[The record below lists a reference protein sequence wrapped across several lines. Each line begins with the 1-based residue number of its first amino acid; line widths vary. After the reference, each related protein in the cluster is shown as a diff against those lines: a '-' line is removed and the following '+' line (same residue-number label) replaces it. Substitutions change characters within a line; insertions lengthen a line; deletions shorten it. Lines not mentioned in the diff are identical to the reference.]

1 MSKESNQVSKKEDKK
16 EDKKETTG
24 VKRVVEDETETEN
37 VSESESES
45 ESVNEQRTKKQ
56 TSKDK
61 DTKYE
66 TEDETEDESDDEEN
80 EEKLKIKLLKNLK
93 YDFES
98 YEIKYIY
105 ETYLKDETVN
115 LTPPYQREFAW
126 DSKKQDLFIDSIMNN
141 FIIPPIILIKLNDK
155 KGYRYECMDGQHRL
169 TVLKNF
175 IEGRSINPDDLH
187 YIRFNKTEDD
197 KKVSVYYEKKKR
209 LEKLKDK
216 RYMTDKE
223 KNVFNEKKIIVIKIT
238 NYDPKLIDLF
248 GTIKN
253 EMFLR
258 LQKGEKASGTDVM
271 RNCEHPLIIEMKKL
285 GLISY
290 KTYDEESEDDNDEDV
305 NKESNKETSQVNRET
320 NKVNRETNKV
330 NRETNKETNK
340 IKKLK
345 DIMAFK
351 TKKRAQRLTQLLMF
365 NLKAIL
371 VIKYQSLDIG
381 NITDTNIRDSIL
393 NNKTPRFILKTGQ
406 KWSQFIKT
414 LDDFI
419 KVIYDGINENELK
432 VNQYLLLTLLYL
444 YVSSKDKFNEK
455 LKSIDKYV
463 EKYDDKYFSNLFT
476 LKVDSK
482 IKKCF
487 EGKKLE
493 ALYKIL

>member
-1 MSKESNQVSKKEDKK
+1 MSKESKQVNKKEENNNNKK
-16 EDKKETTG
+16 EKQIIDDDNDTDTKIDTQ
-24 VKRVVEDETETEN
+24 
-37 VSESESES
+37 SESESEKELKLKS
-45 ESVNEQRTKKQ
+45 KSKSKK
-56 TSKDK
+56 KD
-61 DTKYE
+61 
-66 TEDETEDESDDEEN
+66 DEDDEEEDEEDDEDDEDEDN

-105 ETYLKDETVN
+105 ETYLRDETVN

-169 TVLKNF
+169 SVLKNF
-175 IEGRSINPDDLH
+175 IEGRSINPDDCH
-187 YIRFNKTEDD
+187 YIRFNKTEDE
-197 KKVSVYYEKKKR
+197 KKVSVFYEKKKR
-209 LEKLKDK
+209 LDKLKDK
-216 RYMTDKE
+216 RYMTEKE

-258 LQKGEKASGTDVM
+258 LQKGEKASGNDVM
-271 RNCEHPLIIEMKKL
+271 RNCKHPLIIEMKKL

-290 KTYDEESEDDNDEDV
+290 KTYDEESEEDDINEEKDNDEL
-305 NKESNKETSQVNRET
+305 
-320 NKVNRETNKV
+320 
-330 NRETNKETNK
+330 NK
-340 IKKLK
+340 IKKIK
-345 DIMAFK
+345 DIMFFK
-351 TKKRAQRLTQLLMF
+351 TKKRSHRLTQLLMF

-381 NITDTNIRDSIL
+381 NITDTKIRDDIL

-406 KWSQFIKT
+406 KWNTLIKT

-419 KVIYDGINENELK
+419 KVVYESINKKNIRL
-432 VNQYLLLTLLYL
+432 NQYLLVIFLYL
-444 YVSSKDKFNEK
+444 YVSSRDKFSEK
-455 LKSIDKYV
+455 LKLVDKYV
-463 EKYDDKYFSNLFT
+463 DKYDDKYFSNLFT
-476 LKVDSK
+476 LKVDGK
-482 IKKCF
+482 IKKYYD
-487 EGKKLE
+487 GKKLE
-493 ALYKIL
+493 TLYKNL

>member
-1 MSKESNQVSKKEDKK
+1 MPKESKQVNEKEYKVRQVIEDK
-16 EDKKETTG
+16 
-24 VKRVVEDETETEN
+24 
-37 VSESESES
+37 SESESES
-45 ESVNEQRTKKQ
+45 KSESESETEQKIKKQ
-56 TSKDK
+56 KIKEEKVD
-61 DTKYE
+61 
-66 TEDETEDESDDEEN
+66 TEDETDNESDDEEN

-115 LTPPYQREFAW
+115 LTPSYQREFSW

-175 IEGRSINPDDLH
+175 IEGRAINPDDPH

-197 KKVSVYYEKKKR
+197 KKVAVYYEKKKR
-209 LEKLKDK
+209 LDKLKDK
-216 RYMTDKE
+216 RYMTEKE
-223 KNVFNEKKIIVIKIT
+223 KNIFNEKKIIVIKIT

-271 RNCEHPLIIEMKKL
+271 RNCENPLIIEMKKL

-290 KTYDEESEDDNDEDV
+290 KTYDEDSDD
-305 NKESNKETSQVNRET
+305 ET
-320 NKVNRETNKV
+320 NSDKVNENDKDKDKDTV
-330 NRETNKETNK
+330 K
-340 IKKLK
+340 IRKLK
-345 DIMAFK
+345 DIMSFK
-351 TKKRAQRLTQLLMF
+351 TKKRSQRLTQLLMF

-371 VIKYQSLDIG
+371 IIKSQSLDIG
-381 NITDTNIRDSIL
+381 NLTDTKIRDDIL

-406 KWSQFIKT
+406 KWSQYIKT

-419 KVIYDGINENELK
+419 KVIYETVNEKEIK
-432 VNQYLLLTLLYL
+432 VNQYLLLTLLFL
-444 YVSSKDKFNEK
+444 FVTSKDKFNEK
-455 LKSIDKYV
+455 LKSIDKHV
-463 EKYDDKYFSNLFT
+463 EKFDDKYFTNLFT

-493 ALYKIL
+493 ALCKVLL

>member
-1 MSKESNQVSKKEDKK
+1 MSKESKQVNKKEEIKENKDNKK
-16 EDKKETTG
+16 ENKV
-24 VKRVVEDETETEN
+24 VKDDTDTDTDTEIEIETE
-37 VSESESES
+37 SE
-45 ESVNEQRTKKQ
+45 NEQKTKKQ
-56 TSKDK
+56 KSKQK
-61 DTKYE
+61 EEKL
-66 TEDETEDESDDEEN
+66 EDESEEETDESDDEEN

-105 ETYLKDETVN
+105 ETYLRDETVN

-126 DSKKQDLFIDSIMNN
+126 DCKKQDLFIDSIMNN

-169 TVLKNF
+169 SVLKNF
-175 IEGRSINPDDLH
+175 IEGRAINPDDCH
-187 YIRFNKTEDD
+187 YIRFNKTEED
-197 KKVSVYYEKKKR
+197 KKISVFYEKKKR

-216 RYMTDKE
+216 RYMTEKE

-271 RNCEHPLIIEMKKL
+271 RNCDNPLIIEMKKL

-290 KTYDEESEDDNDEDV
+290 KTYNEESDEDDNNSD
-305 NKESNKETSQVNRET
+305 KETNGVNKETS
-320 NKVNRETNKV
+320 
-330 NRETNKETNK
+330 K
-340 IKKLK
+340 IRKLK
-345 DIMAFK
+345 DIMHFK
-351 TKKRAQRLTQLLMF
+351 TKKRSQRLTQLLMF

-371 VIKYQSLDIG
+371 VIKSQSLDIG
-381 NITDTNIRDSIL
+381 NLVDTKIRDDIL
-393 NNKTPRFILKTGQ
+393 NNKTPRFILKSGQ
-406 KWSQFIKT
+406 KWISYIQI

-419 KVIYDGINENELK
+419 KVVYESVNEK
-432 VNQYLLLTLLYL
+432 DIMINQYLLLTLLFL
-444 YVSSKDKFNEK
+444 FITSKDKFNEK

-463 EKYDDKYFSNLFT
+463 DKYDDKYFSNLFT
-476 LKVDSK
+476 LKVDGK

-493 ALYKIL
+493 TLYKIL

>member
-1 MSKESNQVSKKEDKK
+1 MPKESKQVNEKEYKVRQIIEDK
-16 EDKKETTG
+16 
-24 VKRVVEDETETEN
+24 TEL
-37 VSESESES
+37 ESESELES
-45 ESVNEQRTKKQ
+45 ELESEQKTKKQ
-56 TSKDK
+56 KNKEKEQKEKDVSEE
-61 DTKYE
+61 E
-66 TEDETEDESDDEEN
+66 TDDSDDEED

-105 ETYLKDETVN
+105 ETYLKDEMVN
-115 LTPPYQREFAW
+115 LTPSYQREFSW

-175 IEGRSINPDDLH
+175 IEGRAINLDEPH
-187 YIRFNKTEDD
+187 YIRFNKAEDD
-197 KKVSVYYEKKKR
+197 KKIAVYYEKKKR
-209 LEKLKDK
+209 LDKLKDK
-216 RYMTDKE
+216 RYMTEKE

-238 NYDPKLIDLF
+238 NYDSKLIDLF

-271 RNCEHPLIIEMKKL
+271 RNCENPLIIEMKKL

-290 KTYDEESEDDNDEDV
+290 KTYDEESDDEINSDKANENDKDKDTV
-305 NKESNKETSQVNRET
+305 
-320 NKVNRETNKV
+320 
-330 NRETNKETNK
+330 K
-340 IKKLK
+340 IRKLK
-345 DIMAFK
+345 DIMSFK
-351 TKKRAQRLTQLLMF
+351 TKKRSQRLTQLLMF

-371 VIKYQSLDIG
+371 IIKSQSLDIG
-381 NITDTNIRDSIL
+381 NLTDTKIRDDIL
-393 NNKTPRFILKTGQ
+393 SNKTPRFILKTGQ
-406 KWSQFIKT
+406 KWSQYIKI

-419 KVIYDGINENELK
+419 RIIYETVDEKEIK
-432 VNQYLLLTLLYL
+432 VNQYLLLTLLFL
-444 YVSSKDKFNEK
+444 FVTSKDKFNEK
-455 LKSIDKYV
+455 LKLIDKHV
-463 EKYDDKYFSNLFT
+463 EKFDDKYFTNLFT

-493 ALYKIL
+493 ALCKVL

>member
-1 MSKESNQVSKKEDKK
+1 MAKESKPDNNNKEKQKIEDKI
-16 EDKKETTG
+16 ETTTTTET
-24 VKRVVEDETETEN
+24 KTESETE
-37 VSESESES
+37 SEIEIESDTCTK
-45 ESVNEQRTKKQ
+45 QKTKKQ
-56 TSKDK
+56 IVNEE
-61 DTKYE
+61 E
-66 TEDETEDESDDEEN
+66 TESEDDDNNN
-80 EEKLKIKLLKNLK
+80 EEKQKIKLLKNLK

-115 LTPPYQREFAW
+115 LTPPYQREFSW

-169 TVLKNF
+169 SVLKNF
-175 IEGRSINPDDLH
+175 IEGRAINPDDCH
-187 YIRFNKTEDD
+187 YIRFNKVEDD
-197 KKVSVYYEKKKR
+197 KKISIYYEKKKR
-209 LEKLKDK
+209 LDKLKDK

-223 KNVFNEKKIIVIKIT
+223 KNIFNEKKIIVIKIT

-271 RNCEHPLIIEMKKL
+271 RNCKHPLIIEMKKL

-290 KTYDEESEDDNDEDV
+290 KTYDEESDEE
-305 NKESNKETSQVNRET
+305 NSEE
-320 NKVNRETNKV
+320 
-330 NRETNKETNK
+330 KETNNNSEEPNK
-340 IKKLK
+340 IRKLK
-345 DIMAFK
+345 DIMYFK
-351 TKKRAQRLTQLLMF
+351 TKKISHRLTQLLMF

-371 VIKYQSLDIG
+371 IIKSHTLDIG
-381 NITDTNIRDSIL
+381 NLTDTKLRDDIL

-406 KWSQFIKT
+406 KWSHYIKT
-414 LDDFI
+414 FDDFI
-419 KVIYDGINENELK
+419 KTIYKTISEKEIK
-432 VNQYLLLTLLYL
+432 VHQYVLLTLLHLYL
-444 YVSSKDKFNEK
+444 TSKEKFNEK

-463 EKYDDKYFSNLFT
+463 EKFDDKYFLDLFT
-476 LKVDSK
+476 LKVDGK

-493 ALYKIL
+493 ILYKIL

>member
-1 MSKESNQVSKKEDKK
+1 MTKESKQVNKKEDKK
-16 EDKKETTG
+16 EEDKVNKETKKE
-24 VKRVVEDETETEN
+24 KQVVEDDTETEN
-37 VSESESES
+37 ETESKSESE
-45 ESVNEQRTKKQ
+45 NEQLTKKQ
-56 TSKDK
+56 KSKQKSKQK
-61 DTKYE
+61 DEK
-66 TEDETEDESDDEEN
+66 EDESEEETDESDDEEN

-126 DSKKQDLFIDSIMNN
+126 DAKKQDLFIDSIMNN

-175 IEGRSINPDDLH
+175 IEGRAINPDDCH

-209 LEKLKDK
+209 LEKLKDN
-216 RYMTDKE
+216 RYMTEKE

-238 NYDPKLIDLF
+238 NYDSKLIDLF

-271 RNCEHPLIIEMKKL
+271 RNCDNPLIIEMKKL

-290 KTYDEESEDDNDEDV
+290 KTYDEESDEEDDKEDDKEEDYNNGE
-305 NKESNKETSQVNRET
+305 NKEAV
-320 NKVNRETNKV
+320 
-330 NRETNKETNK
+330 K
-340 IKKLK
+340 IRKLK
-345 DIMAFK
+345 DIMLFK
-351 TKKRAQRLTQLLMF
+351 TKKRSHRLTQLLIF

-371 VIKYQSLDIG
+371 VIKCQSLDIG
-381 NITDTNIRDSIL
+381 NLTDAKIRDDIL

-406 KWSQFIKT
+406 KWSQYLKT

-419 KVIYDGINENELK
+419 KIIYESSSESELK
-432 VNQYLLLTLLYL
+432 FNQYLLLTLLFL
-444 YVSSKDKFNEK
+444 FVTSKDKFNEK
-455 LKSIDKYV
+455 LKLLEKYV
-463 EKYDDKYFSNLFT
+463 DKFDDKYFTNLFT
-476 LKVDSK
+476 LKVDGK

-493 ALYKIL
+493 ALTKIL